1 LGGKKEK
8 GLDEQT
14 DTTTPGWRQS
24 IERARDE
31 KEKEKPASPFSFSL
45 PPLLLLLLITIP
57 MGNNHVRI

>member
-24 IERARDE
+24 IGRARDE
-31 KEKEKPASPFSFSL
+31 KEKEKPSFSFFFFL
-45 PPLLLLLLITIP
+45 IPLLLLLLITIP